1 MSPNK
6 EEYPANLNATLV
18 LIYSGSAIARAR
30 SVINDFVK
38 TRQTLCAKS
47 VRILQRD
54 SIYIFIKSL
63 KVSLKVY
70 PKVSGSF
77 CGRGRTGGI

>member
-6 EEYPANLNATLV
+6 EEYPANLN
-18 LIYSGSAIARAR
+18 AIARAR

-47 VRILQRD
+47 VRIPAEGFDL
-54 SIYIFIKSL
+54 YFH
-63 KVSLKVY
+63 
-70 PKVSGSF
+70 
-77 CGRGRTGGI
+77 

>member
-30 SVINDFVK
+30 SVINDLVK
-38 TRQTLCAKS
+38 TRKTLCAKACFFIRRARE
-47 VRILQRD
+47 RIPAEILF
-54 SIYIFIKSL
+54 IFL
-63 KVSLKVY
+63 L
-70 PKVSGSF
+70 GH
-77 CGRGRTGGI
+77 

>member
-18 LIYSGSAIARAR
+18 LIYSGSAIARAG

-47 VRILQRD
+47 VRIPAEGFDL
-54 SIYIFIKSL
+54 YFH
-63 KVSLKVY
+63 
-70 PKVSGSF
+70 
-77 CGRGRTGGI
+77 

>member
-47 VRILQRD
+47 VRIPAEGFDLYFQ
-54 SIYIFIKSL
+54 
-63 KVSLKVY
+63 VY